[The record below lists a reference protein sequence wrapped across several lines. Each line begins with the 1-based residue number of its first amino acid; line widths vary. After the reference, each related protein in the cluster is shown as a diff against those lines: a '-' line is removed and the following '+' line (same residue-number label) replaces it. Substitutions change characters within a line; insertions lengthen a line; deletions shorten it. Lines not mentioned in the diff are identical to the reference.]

1 MHAALARDSD
11 ALSLGVCASEPLRV
25 LRKAAEFEDVTFQ
38 LSHKTEV
45 NKNLN
50 NII

>member
-1 MHAALARDSD
+1 MHAALQGDTD
-11 ALSLGVCASEPLRV
+11 ALSLSVCASEPLTG

-38 LSHKTEV
+38 LFHKKMEV

-50 NII
+50 I